1 MAASRSN
8 RTPGGEEKKSS
19 ANYNRKT
26 SSRTPRHR
34 TPCPNGFFRQI
45 LDEDD
50 RLLSIKARLSE
61 ADKRAFVDPFFCNCL
76 HCQEFYSKHLPANIR
91 DVLVLPG
98 FKPSKRSMLLVDRFK
113 KYPQHP
119 SWIKLGDRVIVQ
131 GRYPGFVK
139 YVGVLDEDD
148 LAAELYVGVKL
159 DDPVGMEDG
168 FWNNKFYFACPK
180 GHGVMVRYSE
190 VRKVCPPTRRPRTA
204 YSDWRYYHIPGQRRS
219 RSASD
224 PGSALSDTSSTSD
237 RFKSH
242 NSDPTSLQSTNS
254 RRTSSHLRDEP
265 RRNLQ
270 RDKTSSTTVSSSYPS
285 SRHQKQNAR
294 RDGSL
299 QEGTRRENSN
309 LKSLSTVELR
319 MQDWRTQYGE
329 DQARRMS
336 AALTNLQL
344 AWEKG
349 KEETQKMPVAPQ
361 KK

>member
-8 RTPGGEEKKSS
+8 RTPLGEEKKSS
-19 ANYNRKT
+19 ANGRT

-34 TPCPNGFFRQI
+34 VPCPNGFFRQI

-50 RLLSIKARLSE
+50 RLLSIKE
-61 ADKRAFVDPFFCNCL
+61 ADKRAFVDPFFCNCI

-168 FWNNKFYFACPK
+168 FWNNKFYFSCPK

-204 YSDWRYYHIPGQRRS
+204 FSDWRYYHIPGQRRS
-219 RSASD
+219 RSA
-224 PGSALSDTSSTSD
+224 
-237 RFKSH
+237 
-242 NSDPTSLQSTNS
+242 
-254 RRTSSHLRDEP
+254 RDEP
-265 RRNLQ
+265 KRNMQ
-270 RDKTSSTTVSSSYPS
+270 RDKSSSTTVSSSYPS
-285 SRHQKQNAR
+285 SRYQKTPR
-294 RDGSL
+294 RDASL
-299 QEGTRRENSN
+299 QERERTKKENGDVR
-309 LKSLSTVELR
+309 SLSATELR
-319 MQDWRTQYGE
+319 MEDWRTQYGE
-329 DQARRMS
+329 DQAMRMS

-349 KEETQKMPVAPQ
+349 KEETQKVPVAP
-361 KK
+361 KKK

>member
-8 RTPGGEEKKSS
+8 RTPLGEEKKSS
-19 ANYNRKT
+19 ANGRT

-34 TPCPNGFFRQI
+34 VPCPNGFFRQI

-50 RLLSIKARLSE
+50 RLLSIKE
-61 ADKRAFVDPFFCNCL
+61 ADKRAFVDPFFCNCI

-168 FWNNKFYFACPK
+168 FWNNKFYFSCPK

-204 YSDWRYYHIPGQRRS
+204 FSDWRYYHIPGQRRS

-224 PGSALSDTSSTSD
+224 PGTDLSHTSSD
-237 RFKSH
+237 KFRSH
-242 NSDPTSLQSTNS
+242 SSDPTSLQSTHSN
-254 RRTSSHLRDEP
+254 RAPPHFRDEP
-265 RRNLQ
+265 KRNMQ
-270 RDKTSSTTVSSSYPS
+270 RDKSSSTTVSSSYPS
-285 SRHQKQNAR
+285 SRYQKQTPR
-294 RDGSL
+294 RDASL
-299 QEGTRRENSN
+299 QERERTKKENGDVR
-309 LKSLSTVELR
+309 SLSATELR
-319 MQDWRTQYGE
+319 MEDWRTQYGE
-329 DQARRMS
+329 DQAMRMS

-349 KEETQKMPVAPQ
+349 KEETQKVPVAP
-361 KK
+361 KKK

>member
-1 MAASRSN
+1 MKIKMAASHSN
-8 RTPGGEEKKSS
+8 RVPRGEEKKSS
-19 ANYNRKT
+19 ANGKT

-34 TPCPNGFFRQI
+34 VPCPNGFFRQI

-50 RLLSIKARLSE
+50 RLLSIKE
-61 ADKRAFVDPFFCNCL
+61 ADKRAYVDPFFCNCI

-98 FKPSKRSMLLVDRFK
+98 FKPSKRSMLLVDRYK

-139 YVGVLDEDD
+139 YVGVLDEDE

-159 DDPVGMEDG
+159 DDPVGVEDG
-168 FWNNKFYFACPK
+168 FWNNKFYFSCPK

-204 YSDWRYYHIPGQRRS
+204 FSDWRYYHIPGQRRT

-224 PGSALSDTSSTSD
+224 PGSSLSDASSDKYRSP
-237 RFKSH
+237 
-242 NSDPTSLQSTNS
+242 NSDPTSLQSTKSN
-254 RRTSSHLRDEP
+254 REP
-265 RRNLQ
+265 KRNML

-285 SRHQKQNAR
+285 SRHQKQTPKR
-294 RDGSL
+294 EGSL
-299 QEGTRRENSN
+299 HERERTKKENGN
-309 LKSLSTVELR
+309 VKPLSAVELR
-319 MQDWRTQYGE
+319 MEDWRTQYGE
-329 DQARRMS
+329 DQAMRMS
-336 AALTNLQL
+336 AALSNLQL

-349 KEETQKMPVAPQ
+349 REETQRVPVVPT

>member
-1 MAASRSN
+1 MEIKMAASRSN

-19 ANYNRKT
+19 ANYNGKT

-50 RLLSIKARLSE
+50 RLLSIKE

-224 PGSALSDTSSTSD
+224 PGSTLSDTSSTSD

-254 RRTSSHLRDEP
+254 RRTSSHLRDDP
-265 RRNLQ
+265 RRNLH

-285 SRHQKQNAR
+285 SRHQKNAR